1 MALMLYSSD
10 GSHRGIE
17 QGGSAV
23 VARSERF
30 EGQGAPVAGP
40 KVLIV
45 DDDPIVRS
53 LLTEILRPH
62 GFSVI
67 ETDRGDTALARVKL
81 EPAATI
87 ILDLMMPGMTGL
99 QALEQFKEKAPC
111 IPVIILTAHG
121 DIPSAVQAMRL
132 GAYHYLTKHVR
143 TEELVR
149 TVQRAVEQNARL
161 LELEDLKGQFAA
173 GTSLDVLMGPSLEV
187 ERLAQEIWQVAES
200 SLAVVIQG
208 ETGTGKEIVAR
219 AIHRQSAR
227 SARPFVAVDC
237 GAIPETLI
245 ESELFGY
252 ERGAFTGAER
262 RQEGRFRCA
271 DGGTLFLDEIA
282 NLSMTTQAKLLRV
295 LQEKQVYPL
304 GGTQP
309 LSVDVRLLAASNLR
323 LEQEMQAGRFR
334 PDLFYRVAE
343 YVIALPPLR
352 ARPDDILYLA
362 TRFLGEAS
370 AEMKGS
376 AGSISPEAALVLRQY
391 AWPGNVRELK
401 NVIRRAAV
409 LSGGS
414 IRPEHLDVSPAK
426 SPEPSMPD
434 VPPDLP
440 VLSLRA
446 ARQQGAAEA
455 ERKVIAQALRAAAG
469 NKSEAAR
476 LLKTDFKTLHLK
488 MKRHGISR
496 EDFRAG

>member
-1 MALMLYSSD
+1 MT
-10 GSHRGIE
+10 
-17 QGGSAV
+17 
-23 VARSERF
+23 VA
-30 EGQGAPVAGP
+30 QP
-40 KVLIV
+40 KILIV
-45 DDDPIVRS
+45 DDDPVVRS

-67 ETDRGDTALARVKL
+67 ETDGGDAALALVKV
-81 EPAATI
+81 EPPATI

-99 QALEQFKEKAPC
+99 QALEQLKEKAPC
-111 IPVIILTAHG
+111 VPVIILTAHG

-132 GAYHYLTKHVR
+132 GAYHYLTKPVR
-143 TEELVR
+143 NEELVR
-149 TVQRAVEQNARL
+149 TLQRAVKQNARL

-173 GTSLDVLMGPSLEV
+173 GMSLDVLMGPSLEV
-187 ERLAQEIWQVAES
+187 ERLTQEIWQVAES
-200 SLAVVIQG
+200 SLAVVIYG

-219 AIHRQSAR
+219 AIHRQGAR
-227 SARPFVAVDC
+227 APRPFVAVDC
-237 GAIPETLI
+237 GAIPDTLI

-262 RQEGRFRCA
+262 RQEGRFRRA
-271 DGGTLFLDEIA
+271 EGGTLFLDEIA
-282 NLSMTTQAKLLRV
+282 NLSMATQAKLLRV

-304 GGTQP
+304 GGTRP
-309 LSVDVRLLAASNLR
+309 VAADVRVLAATNVR

-334 PDLFYRVAE
+334 PDLYYRVAE

-362 TRFLGEAS
+362 TRFLGEAC
-370 AEMKGS
+370 AELKGS
-376 AGSISPEAALVLRQY
+376 TGSISPEAALVLRQY

-409 LSGGS
+409 FSGGT
-414 IRPEHLDVSPAK
+414 ICPEHLDVSPAK
-426 SPEPSMPD
+426 SADPFKPDAPPD
-434 VPPDLP
+434 VP

-446 ARQQGAAEA
+446 ARQMGSAEA
-455 ERKVIAQALRAAAG
+455 ERKVIEQALRAAAG

-496 EDFRAG
+496 ENFRAG